1 MAANGRGLMHEVL
14 MPLDPFLS
22 FAIFMVAGIALCV
35 YVVIDAKRDERK
47 QEAARTLSE
56 LNDRPDPTRQ
66 SS

>member
-1 MAANGRGLMHEVL
+1 